1 MTDSTW
7 MNDPLLNDLD
17 HRKLDFMQKLVFELN
32 GLSEKERLPFML
44 ALANRAKKE
53 NVSFSGEEVDKIITV
68 IKKYSSPEELIK
80 MDKMLKLFAQ
90 KQGK

>member
-1 MTDSTW
+1 MS
-7 MNDPLLNDLD
+7 DPLLNDLD
-17 HRKLDFMQKLVFELN
+17 HKKLDFMQKLVFELN
-32 GLSEKERLPFML
+32 ELSEKERLPFML

-68 IKKYSSPEELIK
+68 IKKYSSPEELEK

-90 KQGK
+90 KRGK

>member
-7 MNDPLLNDLD
+7 MSDPLLNDLD
-17 HRKLDFMQKLVFELN
+17 HKKLDFMQKLVFELN
-32 GLSEKERLPFML
+32 ELSEKERLPFML

-68 IKKYSSPEELIK
+68 IKKYSSPEELEK

-90 KQGK
+90 KRGK